1 MGCERAMLIFEKTVE
16 DIKLMA
22 AFLAEMQKHEGEVC
36 IEAHVDHWK
45 VYVLGM

>member
-1 MGCERAMLIFEKTVE
+1 MLIFEKTPDDV
-16 DIKLMA
+16 KLMA
-22 AFLAEMQKHEGEVC
+22 IFLAEMQKSGGEVC